1 MEQKKQVKLKTSVG
15 IVYDLRTDYL
25 AQGWSEK
32 DVAEFDSAD
41 TIDALQRTIE
51 GLGYKAEKIGNGERL
66 CRLLIEGRRWDMIF
80 NISESFGGRCRES
93 QVPAL
98 LEMFGVPYTFSDP
111 LVCAATLD
119 KSIAKRLVAERGLA
133 TPAFHVIED
142 ASDIGDVSLRYP
154 VFVKPLAEGT
164 GKGVDHNS
172 LIEDPSKLE
181 RICTDMLEE
190 YDQPVLV
197 EEYLPGR
204 EFTVGILGSGREAC
218 VLGTMEIEIRGK
230 REPAVYSYTNK
241 EECESRIFYRPLL
254 DNPRLK
260 KQVEELALK
269 SYRVLQCR
277 DGGRVDIRCD
287 AAGKPS
293 FMEINPLPGLHP
305 THSDLPMIATQ
316 EGMRYEELIGTIIES
331 AFSRVRRSR
340 VPGFTKPA
348 KTSVGFKE
356 EEEEWEY
363 LPKHGIHTGP
373 VPVRVRLERK
383 SWMEY

>member
-1 MEQKKQVKLKTSVG
+1 MTSVG

-25 AQGWSEK
+25 EQGWSEK

-66 CRLLIEGRRWDMIF
+66 CRLLIDGRRWDMIF

-119 KSIAKRLVAERGLA
+119 KSIAKRLVAQRGLA
-133 TPAFHVIED
+133 TPPFHVIED
-142 ASDIGDVSLRYP
+142 VSDIDDVNLKYP
-154 VFVKPLAEGT
+154 VFAKPLAEGT

-172 LIEDPSKLE
+172 LIDDPSKLE
-181 RICTDMLEE
+181 RICADMLEE
-190 YDQPVLV
+190 YAQPVLV

-204 EFTVGILGSGREAC
+204 EFTVGILGCGRKAW

-241 EECESRIFYRPLL
+241 EECESRILYRPLL
-254 DNPRLK
+254 DDPRLK
-260 KQVEELALK
+260 EHVEDLALE

-287 AAGKPS
+287 AEGKPS

-316 EGMRYEELIGTIIES
+316 EGLRYEELIGTIIDS
-331 AFSRVRRSR
+331 AFSRVRQNR
-340 VPGFTKPA
+340 VPGFKTSA
-348 KTSVGFKE
+348 KTSFGFE
-356 EEEEWEY
+356 EEEKELGY

-383 SWMEY
+383 SWTEY